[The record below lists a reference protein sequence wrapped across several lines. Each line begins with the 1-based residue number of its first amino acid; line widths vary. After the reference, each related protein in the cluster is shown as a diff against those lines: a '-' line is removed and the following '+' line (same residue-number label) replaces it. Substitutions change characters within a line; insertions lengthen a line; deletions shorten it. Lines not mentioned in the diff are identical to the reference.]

1 MRLTRL
7 FMMCA
12 LLLAFTLGV
21 NAQEKKS
28 WDFTQ
33 GLSVETIDNLNADA
47 TNWTAN
53 GQDAEGNTNN
63 WKNARNQGV
72 VELTANGEVIPEL
85 KGLTFDIGK
94 NKDNS
99 IHLATTKLRLTRKST
114 KITFPKLTN
123 GQKITIVGRSANGT
137 ATNRGIAPVQS
148 YLQFQAEESSPQTNG
163 ACLFLGQQVEG
174 SEGTYTF
181 VWKVVTDSP
190 DSVDVQFQLTPDA
203 GIDFTLFMIDEG
215 DAEIPAPELAISKLN
230 IVDELTIDVEQ
241 KPRAGY
247 DADKV
252 EISLTEALGKLGIT
266 DLSVVKEQLNELLF
280 ATDSYLPDDVVF
292 GVQVLDSLTN
302 EPTAGGIG
310 FWMHAVCD
318 AEGTETSQCARY
330 AYDGQDKF
338 YMESFAFDPET
349 GMLTCNLGQYPNNL
363 KGGQT
368 YYTNIYIVYGD
379 KAIKIRYNLNIE
391 DVQLGALEDYEKAG
405 ESTIEVEMEPQDNYN
420 TKDFS
425 IDIEAITA
433 ALGAAPDDFY
443 ILQDNSFADKNQEG
457 VGYWVDNAGG
467 VIGWGTNA
475 MFYVTP
481 KAEDFSKFGIGQYP
495 GHMNVNDAV
504 TAVLYFLANGKYYQL
519 NINLKIIAPKTVDA
533 EFTVVATRP
542 VNVQQVPG
550 EYVWTS
556 GTKIPAEWVE
566 LQLGTSEWVLY
577 ALDKL
582 NEDGSE
588 MEGNA
593 KYSKKYTCIPYPG
606 FWMDGGGHNVGWNA
620 NARVGVTIAEPE
632 GKFSLM
638 QYPGVKLGDVFKFP
652 LFFVNEDNGKMVQFD
667 FTYKIVETV
676 EETLPEPELAWENL
690 DIVGEVEINVEQ
702 KSCSWYNADKVE
714 VNISDVLRGMGISNF
729 QMVQNELRQMLYVS
743 NAMVTDSI
751 AMTIEKSAV
760 LSNDSTALGIGFW
773 LRAIENDEYNESVE
787 CVSYPFGLGNHFF
800 VEHFAFNAETGILS
814 CDMGQFPDGLKG
826 GKTYYAYLYL
836 VYGTKAIRLR
846 YNLSVTYLGT
856 LADYELVGDSSV
868 TIEMELQ
875 DNYETAD
882 IAIDIESIC
891 GALGCSVGEIDDFY
905 MLDEEGGFA
914 GKNEKEGGYWLDK
927 DGKVMKWDPFV
938 GEWEGGRGID
948 AMFFIT
954 PKASDCSVLGIGHYP
969 DHLRVGDTYHANL
982 YFLANGMYYQL
993 GVDLKIVGGGK
1004 IGDVNND
1011 GTIDVTDAVL
1021 IIDEILMKNPQNF
1034 DAAMADV
1041 NGDGEIDVTDVVMVI
1056 DAILGK
1062 ITLVRGVEASQ
1073 KDLSAYTAF
1082 QMDLTIPAGYVLEGV
1097 ELTEIAKMSHSLA
1110 YNMLADG
1117 RCRIVVFSMDNEALP
1132 GAWDEVIRLNLR
1144 GQGDAFVNVDR
1155 AMFVTVGGVR
1165 HELLLNGT
1173 TSIAQLSTLNS
1184 QFSIVYD
1191 LQGRKVEKTAKGLY
1205 IENGRKVVIK

>member
-1 MRLTRL
+1 
-7 FMMCA
+7 MMCA

-163 ACLFLGQQVEG
+163 ACLFLGKQVEG

-280 ATDSYLPDDVVF
+280 ATNCYLPDDVVM

-310 FWMHAVCD
+310 FWMHAVSD

-330 AYDGQDKF
+330 AYDVQDKF

-405 ESTIEVEMEPQDNYN
+405 ESTIEVEMEPQNNYD
-420 TKDFS
+420 TKNFS
-425 IDIEAITA
+425 IDIEAITT

-443 ILQDNSFADKNQEG
+443 MLQENSFADKNQEG
-457 VGYWVDNAGG
+457 VGYWVDNAG
-467 VIGWGTNA
+467 VVVPWGTSA

-495 GHMNVNDAV
+495 GHMNVGDAV

-519 NINLKIIAPKTVDA
+519 NINLKIVAPKTIET
-533 EFTVVATRP
+533 EFTVVAQRP
-542 VNVQQVPG
+542 VNVQQKPG
-550 EYVWTS
+550 DYVWTS
-556 GTKIPAEWVE
+556 GTEIP
-566 LQLGTSEWVLY
+566 SEWVALQIGTSDWKLY
-577 ALDKL
+577 ALEKL
-582 NEDGSE
+582 NDDGTE
-588 MEGNA
+588 KEGNA
-593 KYSKKYTCIPYPG
+593 KYTKSYTCTPYPG
-606 FWMDGGGHNVGWNA
+606 FWMDGEGHNVGWNA
-620 NARVGVTIAEPE
+620 NARVGITIASPE
-632 GKFSLM
+632 GSFSLM

-652 LFFVNEDNGKMVQFD
+652 LFFVNEDNGKMVEFD
-667 FTYKIVETV
+667 FTYSIVETV
-676 EETLPEPELAWENL
+676 EE
-690 DIVGEVEINVEQ
+690 EVEEVGTEVIVVPVDIEGTIATLNL
-702 KSCSWYNADKVE
+702 KSIADKLETTVDDLTGGDYLHGMTADGLYGGG
-714 VNISDVLRGMGISNF
+714 VN
-729 QMVQNELRQMLYVS
+729 
-743 NAMVTDSI
+743 
-751 AMTIEKSAV
+751 V
-760 LSNDSTALGIGFW
+760 LSSNTLAFDSKGKATTDGDEVFMFFDSTELS
-773 LRAIENDEYNESVE
+773 EE
-787 CVSYPFGLGNHFF
+787 
-800 VEHFAFNAETGILS
+800 GILS
-814 CDMGQFPDGLKG
+814 ITTMSIEPIADNFKAMGQMCFQIG
-826 GKTYYAYLYL
+826 GK
-836 VYGTKAIRLR
+836 R
-846 YNLSVTYLGT
+846 YVVELIFS
-856 LADYELVGDSSV
+856 AD
-868 TIEMELQ
+868 
-875 DNYETAD
+875 
-882 IAIDIESIC
+882 
-891 GALGCSVGEIDDFY
+891 GE
-905 MLDEEGGFA
+905 
-914 GKNEKEGGYWLDK
+914 
-927 DGKVMKWDPFV
+927 V
-938 GEWEGGRGID
+938 
-948 AMFFIT
+948 
-954 PKASDCSVLGIGHYP
+954 
-969 DHLRVGDTYHANL
+969 
-982 YFLANGMYYQL
+982 
-993 GVDLKIVGGGK
+993 GK

-1062 ITLVRGVEASQ
+1062 ITLARGAQASQ
-1073 KDLSAYTAF
+1073 KDLTAYTAF
-1082 QMDLTIPAGYVLEGV
+1082 QMDLTVPAGYVLEGV
-1097 ELTEIAKMSHSLA
+1097 ELTEMAKKSHSLA
-1110 YNMLADG
+1110 YNMLSDG
-1117 RCRIVVFSMDNEALP
+1117 RCRVVVFSMDNEALP
-1132 GAWDEVIRLNLR
+1132 GAWDEVIRLNLK
-1144 GQGDAFVNVDR
+1144 GQGETFVNVDR
-1155 AMFVTVGGVR
+1155 AMFVTVGGER

-1173 TSIAQLSTLNS
+1173 TYIAQFSTLNS

-1191 LQGRKVEKTAKGLY
+1191 LNGRKVEKTAKGLF
-1205 IENGRKVVIK
+1205 IENGRKVVVK